1 MSTSHAEIIPF
12 QPRARLLRLIG
23 GELVSDEIVAVMELV
38 KNAYDADATR
48 VNVTFTNVTVEGKG
62 EILIE
67 DDGHG
72 MDMAT
77 LLGCWMQPGGSTK
90 QGDKNRVSRGGRRL
104 LGEKGIGR
112 FAADKLGNALELV
125 TRARNAPEELRAAI
139 DWAAFENEHR
149 MLSDVTALW
158 ERRTPVVP
166 DRFGTSLK
174 ISGLRTTWSE
184 RLFRKLCMRL
194 ARLRSPFEAA
204 DSFRIVMHSDDFPD
218 YSGEILTNYLPK
230 APYQLEATFD
240 GGQNISIKLQG
251 DEKAREMMWN
261 GSGALTCGA
270 VRVRLFAFD
279 LETPAIA
286 KIGPNRDVRAWLKEW
301 TGVSIYRDSFRV
313 WPYGEPHDD
322 WLRLDQRRVNN
333 PTVCL
338 SNNQIIG
345 FVEIGRQT
353 NPELVDQTNREGII
367 QSRAFAD
374 LQRLVHFVLHQLE
387 QDRLTRRHPVERRPE
402 PRQAPGQATIVD
414 KLTELVGHL
423 PKVQGREAQS
433 LVRDVRQHV
442 EREEGNYKA
451 FVSGYSELAA
461 VGQAVP
467 GILGAIDPLLREVQR
482 EVDTLRKLLAGQKG
496 AAVTKSLRTIAEGCT
511 GIEKRLQVLSPMQ
524 GNHSVRRRAI
534 DVVETLKALVKH
546 FAPLLEERSVTLNIE
561 EPEGL
566 ARAEI
571 RPENL
576 YRVLHILITNSLD
589 WLQGTNSP
597 KITIAVSTTDTDC
610 MLLVSDNGPGIPE
623 EFHSKVFEPM
633 FTGREGA
640 RGMGLTIAQNIVR
653 SCGGDITVVSD
664 RRRKGATLRITLPR
678 KRSRVMG

>member
-48 VNVTFTNVTVEGKG
+48 VDVTFTNVMGEGQG

-77 LLGCWMQPGGSTK
+77 LIGCWMQPGGSTK
-90 QGDKNRVSRGGRRL
+90 QGDNNRVSRGGRRL

-125 TRARNAPEELRAAI
+125 TRARNAPEELRASI
-139 DWAAFENEHR
+139 DWAAFETEHR
-149 MLSDVTALW
+149 MLSAVTARW
-158 ERRTPVVP
+158 ERRTPVIP
-166 DRFGTSLK
+166 DRYGTALK

-218 YSGEILTNYLPK
+218 YSGEILTNYLPR
-230 APYQLEATFD
+230 APYQLEASFD
-240 GGQNISIKLQG
+240 GGQSITIKIQG
-251 DEKAREMMWN
+251 EAPREMVWN
-261 GSGALTCGA
+261 GSGALACGA
-270 VRVRLFAFD
+270 VAVRLFAFD

-286 KIGPNRDVRAWLKEW
+286 KVGPNRDVRAWLKEW

-367 QSRAFAD
+367 QSRAFDD
-374 LQRLVHFVLHQLE
+374 LRRLVHFVLQQLE
-387 QDRLTRRHPVERRPE
+387 QDRLTRRHHVDRRPE
-402 PRQAPGQATIVD
+402 PRQSPAQASIVD

-433 LVRDVRQHV
+433 LVREVRQHV

-467 GILGAIDPLLREVQR
+467 GILGAIDPLLRDVQR
-482 EVDTLRKLLAGQKG
+482 EVDLLRKLLAGQKG
-496 AAVTKSLRTIAEGCT
+496 TAVTKSLRTIADGCT
-511 GIEKRLQVLSPMQ
+511 GIEKRLQVLAPMQ
-524 GNHSVRRRAI
+524 SNHSVRRRAI

-546 FAPLLEERSVTLNIE
+546 FAPLLDERSVNLNIE

-589 WLQGTNSP
+589 WLQGTSSP
-597 KITIAVSTTDTDC
+597 RITIAVSTTEADC

-653 SCGGDITVVSD
+653 SCSGDITVVND

>member
-1 MSTSHAEIIPF
+1 MSTNFAEVIPF

-48 VNVTFTNVTVEGKG
+48 VNVTFTGVTVEGKG

-90 QGDKNRVSRGGRRL
+90 QGDANRVSRGGRRL

-125 TRARNAPEELRAAI
+125 TRARNAPEELRATI

-149 MLSDVTALW
+149 MLSDVTAKW
-158 ERRTPVVP
+158 ERRTPASS
-166 DRFGTSLK
+166 DSFGTSLK
-174 ISGLRTTWSE
+174 ISGLRTTWTE

-218 YSGEILTNYLPK
+218 YSGEIVTDYLAK
-230 APYQLEATFD
+230 APYRLEAAFD
-240 GGQNISIKLQG
+240 GTQNISIRIHG
-251 DEKAREMMWN
+251 EAPREMVWN
-261 GSGALTCGA
+261 GAGALTCGA

-301 TGVSIYRDSFRV
+301 TGVSIYRDAFRV

-333 PTVCL
+333 PTFCL

-374 LQRLVHFVLHQLE
+374 LQRLVHFVLQQLE
-387 QDRLTRRHPVERRPE
+387 QDRLSRRHPVERRPE
-402 PRQAPGQATIVD
+402 PRQAPAQASIVD
-414 KLTELVGHL
+414 KLAELVGHL

-433 LVRDVRQHV
+433 LVRDVREHV
-442 EREEGNYKA
+442 EREEGYYRA

-467 GILGAIDPLLREVQR
+467 GILGAIDPLLRDVQR
-482 EVDTLRKLLAGQKG
+482 EVDTLRKLLAGQKS
-496 AAVTKSLRTIAEGCT
+496 AAVTKSLRSIADGCN
-511 GIEKRLQVLSPMQ
+511 GIEKRLQVLAPMQ

-534 DVVETLKALVKH
+534 DVIETLNALEKH
-546 FAPLLEERSVTLNIE
+546 FAPLFEERNVSLKIE
-561 EPEGL
+561 ASRGL

-576 YRVLHILITNSLD
+576 YRVLHALVANSLD
-589 WLQGTNSP
+589 WLQGEKSP
-597 KITIAVSTTDTDC
+597 EVKIAVSTTDSEC
-610 MLLVSDNGPGIPE
+610 ILLVSDNGRGMPKEI
-623 EFHSKVFEPM
+623 HTKVFEPM
-633 FTGREGA
+633 YSGREGA
-640 RGMGLTIAQNIVR
+640 RGMGLTIARNIVR
-653 SCGGDITVVSD
+653 ACGGDIVVLNT
-664 RRRKGATLRITLPR
+664 RRKGATLKITLPR
-678 KRSRVMG
+678 KRSRVLG

>member
-1 MSTSHAEIIPF
+1 MSVSHAEVIPF

-48 VNVTFTNVTVEGKG
+48 VNVTFTGVTVEGQG

-90 QGDKNRVSRGGRRL
+90 HGDANRVSRGGRRL

-112 FAADKLGNALELV
+112 FAADKLGNALELI
-125 TRARNAPEELRAAI
+125 TRARNAPEELKASI

-149 MLSDVTALW
+149 MLSDVTAQW
-158 ERRTPVVP
+158 ERRTPTSP
-166 DRFGTSLK
+166 GWFGTSLK

-204 DSFRIVMHSDDFPD
+204 DAFRIVMHSDDFPD
-218 YSGEILTNYLPK
+218 YSGEIVADYLKK
-230 APYQLEATFD
+230 APYQLEASFD
-240 GGQNISIKLQG
+240 GGQNISIKIEG
-251 DEKAREMMWN
+251 ETPREMMWN
-261 GSGALTCGA
+261 GAGALTCGA

-301 TGVSIYRDSFRV
+301 TGVSIYRDAFRV

-374 LQRLVHFVLHQLE
+374 LQRLVHFVLQQLE
-387 QDRLTRRHPVERRPE
+387 QDRLSRRHPVERRPGA
-402 PRQAPGQATIVD
+402 RQAPAQDSIVD

-423 PKVQGREAQS
+423 PTVQGREAQS
-433 LVRDVRQHV
+433 LVRDVREHV
-442 EREEGNYKA
+442 EREEGNYRA

-467 GILGAIDPLLREVQR
+467 GILGAIDPLLRDVQR
-482 EVDTLRKLLAGQKG
+482 EVDTLRKLLAGQKS
-496 AAVTKSLRTIAEGCT
+496 AAVTKSLRTIADGCN
-511 GIEKRLQVLSPMQ
+511 GIEKRLQVLAPMQ

-546 FAPLLEERSVTLNIE
+546 FAPLFEERNVTLSVE
-561 EPEGL
+561 EPDGL

-576 YRVLHILITNSLD
+576 YRVLHALVANSLD
-589 WLQGTNSP
+589 WLQGAKSP
-597 KITIAVSTTDTDC
+597 EVTIAVSTTEAEC
-610 MLLVSDNGPGIPE
+610 ILLVSDNGPGIPKE
-623 EFHSKVFEPM
+623 LHTKVFEPM
-633 FTGREGA
+633 YTGREGA
-640 RGMGLTIAQNIVR
+640 RGMGLTIARNIVR
-653 SCGGDITVVSD
+653 ACGGDIVVVGD
-664 RRRKGATLRITLPR
+664 RRRKGATLKIILPR
-678 KRSRVMG
+678 KRSRVMS

>member
-38 KNAYDADATR
+38 KNAYDADATY
-48 VNVTFTNVTVEGKG
+48 VNVTFTNVMSEGKG

-90 QGDKNRVSRGGRRL
+90 HGAANRVSRGGRRL

-112 FAADKLGNALELV
+112 FAADKLGDALELV
-125 TRARNAPEELRAAI
+125 TRARNAPEELRATI

-149 MLSDVTALW
+149 MLSDVTAQW
-158 ERRTPVVP
+158 ERRTPAVP

-184 RLFRKLCMRL
+184 RLFRKLCLRL
-194 ARLRSPFEAA
+194 KRLRSTFETA
-204 DSFRIVMHSDDFPD
+204 DSFKIIMHSDDFPD
-218 YSGEILTNYLPK
+218 YSGELATDYLTK
-230 APYQLEATFD
+230 APYQLEAEFD
-240 GGQNISIKLQG
+240 GGQSIRITVQG
-251 DEKAREMMWN
+251 EAPREMVWN
-261 GSGALTCGA
+261 GAGALTCGA

-279 LETPAIA
+279 LETPAVA

-367 QSRAFAD
+367 QSRAFDD
-374 LQRLVHFVLHQLE
+374 LRRLAHFVLQQLE

-402 PRQAPGQATIVD
+402 ARQAPAQTTIVD
-414 KLTELVGHL
+414 KLAELVGHL
-423 PKVQGREAQS
+423 PKIQGREAQS
-433 LVRDVRQHV
+433 LVRDVREHV

-482 EVDTLRKLLAGQKG
+482 EIDTLRKLLSGQKS
-496 AAVTKSLRTIAEGCT
+496 AAVTKSLRTIGDRCT

-534 DVVETLKALVKH
+534 DVVETLKSLVKH
-546 FAPLLEERSVTLNIE
+546 FAPLFEERDVTLNIE

-576 YRVLHILITNSLD
+576 YRVLHILVTNSLD
-589 WLQGTNSP
+589 WLQGTKSP
-597 KITIAVSTTDTDC
+597 RVTIAVSTTESDC
-610 MLLVSDNGPGIPE
+610 ILLVSDNGPGIPE
-623 EFHSKVFEPM
+623 EIQSKVFEPM
-633 FTGREGA
+633 YTGREGA

-653 SCGGDITVVSD
+653 ACGGDISVVND
-664 RRRKGATLRITLPR
+664 RRRKGATLKITLPR

>member
-1 MSTSHAEIIPF
+1 MSTSHAEVIPF

-48 VNVTFTNVTVEGKG
+48 VNVTFTNVVEGKG
-62 EILIE
+62 EICIE

-72 MDMAT
+72 MDVAT
-77 LLGCWMQPGGSTK
+77 LIGCWMQPGGSTK
-90 QGDKNRVSRGGRRL
+90 QGDSNRVSRGGRRL

-112 FAADKLGNALELV
+112 FAADKLGTALELV
-125 TRARNAPEELRAAI
+125 TRAPGAPEELRATI

-149 MLSDVTALW
+149 MLSEVTARW
-158 ERRTPVVP
+158 ERCPP
-166 DRFGTSLK
+166 SAPGRFGTCLR

-204 DSFRIVMHSDDFPD
+204 DAFKIVMHSDDFPD
-218 YSGEILTNYLPK
+218 YSGEVVADYLAK
-230 APYQLEATFD
+230 APYQLEASFD
-240 GGQNISIKLQG
+240 GGQNITIKLQG
-251 DEKAREMMWN
+251 EAARETVWN
-261 GSGALTCGA
+261 GAGALTCGA

-286 KIGPNRDVRAWLKEW
+286 RIGPNRDVRAWLKEW

-333 PTVCL
+333 PTMCL

-345 FVEIGRQT
+345 FVEIGREA
-353 NPELVDQTNREGII
+353 NPDLVDQTNREGII

-374 LQRLVHFVLHQLE
+374 LQRLVLFVLQQLE
-387 QDRLTRRHPVERRPE
+387 QDRLSRRHPLERRPE
-402 PRQAPGQATIVD
+402 PRQAPAQTTIVD

-433 LVRDVRQHV
+433 LVRDVREHV
-442 EREEGNYKA
+442 EREEGNYRA

-467 GILGAIDPLLREVQR
+467 GILGVIDPLLREVQR
-482 EVDTLRKLLAGQKG
+482 EVDNLRKLLTGQKST
-496 AAVTKSLRTIAEGCT
+496 AVTKSLRTIADGCG
-511 GIEKRLQVLSPMQ
+511 GIEKRLQMLAPMQ

-534 DVVETLKALVKH
+534 DVVETLRAFVKH
-546 FAPLLEERSVTLNIE
+546 FSPLFEERGVGLSVE
-561 EPEGL
+561 EPDGL
-566 ARAEI
+566 IRAEI

-576 YRVLHILITNSLD
+576 YRVLHILVTNSLD
-589 WLQGTNSP
+589 WLQRTKTPEVS
-597 KITIAVSTTDTDC
+597 ITISTTEAEC
-610 MLLVSDNGPGIPE
+610 ILLVSDNGPGIPRE
-623 EFHSKVFEPM
+623 LHDKVFEPM
-633 FTGREGA
+633 YTGREGA
-640 RGMGLTIAQNIVR
+640 RGMGLTIARNIVR
-653 SCGGDITVVSD
+653 SSGGELVVVGD

-678 KRSRVMG
+678 KRPRVMG

>member
-48 VNVTFTNVTVEGKG
+48 VKVTFTGVTVEGQG

-90 QGDKNRVSRGGRRL
+90 QGDANRVSRGGRRL

-125 TRARNAPEELRAAI
+125 TRAPNAPEELQATI

-149 MLSDVTALW
+149 MLSEVTARW
-158 ERRTPVVP
+158 ERRTPSVP
-166 DRFGTSLK
+166 DKFGTCLK
-174 ISGLRTTWSE
+174 ISGLRTIWSE

-204 DSFRIVMHSDDFPD
+204 DAFKIVMHSDDFPD
-218 YSGEILTNYLPK
+218 YSGEIVTDYLAK
-230 APYQLEATFD
+230 APYQMEALFD
-240 GGQNISIKLQG
+240 GGQNITVKTQG
-251 DEKAREMMWN
+251 EEPRQMMWN
-261 GSGALTCGA
+261 GAGALTCGG

-301 TGVSIYRDSFRV
+301 TGVSIYRDAFRV

-374 LQRLVHFVLHQLE
+374 LQRLVHFVLQQLE
-387 QDRLTRRHPVERRPE
+387 HDRMTRRHPVERRPE
-402 PRQAPGQATIVD
+402 PRQAPAQATIVD

-423 PKVQGREAQS
+423 PAVQGKEAQS
-433 LVRDVRQHV
+433 LVRDVRAHV
-442 EREEGNYKA
+442 EREEGNYRA

-467 GILGAIDPLLREVQR
+467 GILGAIDPLLGEVLR
-482 EVDTLRKLLAGQKG
+482 EVDNLRKLLAGQKS
-496 AAVTKSLRTIAEGCT
+496 AAVTKSLRTIADGCG
-511 GIEKRLQVLSPMQ
+511 GIEKRLQVLAPMQ

-534 DVVETLKALVKH
+534 DVVETLKSLVKH
-546 FAPLLEERSVTLNIE
+546 FAPLFEERSVKLNIE

-576 YRVLHILITNSLD
+576 YRVLHILVTNSLD
-589 WLQGTNSP
+589 WLQGTTSP
-597 KITIAVSTTDTDC
+597 VVTIDVSTTESEC
-610 MLLVSDNGPGIPE
+610 ILLVSDNGPGIPKE
-623 EFHSKVFEPM
+623 LHTKVFEPM
-633 FTGREGA
+633 YTGREGA
-640 RGMGLTIAQNIVR
+640 RGMGLTIARNIIR
-653 SCGGDITVVSD
+653 ACGGEICVVSD
-664 RRRKGATLRITLPR
+664 RRRKGATLKITLPR

>member
-1 MSTSHAEIIPF
+1 M
-12 QPRARLLRLIG
+12 
-23 GELVSDEIVAVMELV
+23 V
-38 KNAYDADATR
+38 
-48 VNVTFTNVTVEGKG
+48 
-62 EILIE
+62 
-67 DDGHG
+67 
-72 MDMAT
+72 
-77 LLGCWMQPGGSTK
+77 
-90 QGDKNRVSRGGRRL
+90 
-104 LGEKGIGR
+104 
-112 FAADKLGNALELV
+112 
-125 TRARNAPEELRAAI
+125 
-139 DWAAFENEHR
+139 
-149 MLSDVTALW
+149 
-158 ERRTPVVP
+158 
-166 DRFGTSLK
+166 
-174 ISGLRTTWSE
+174 
-184 RLFRKLCMRL
+184 
-194 ARLRSPFEAA
+194 
-204 DSFRIVMHSDDFPD
+204 
-218 YSGEILTNYLPK
+218 
-230 APYQLEATFD
+230 
-240 GGQNISIKLQG
+240 
-251 DEKAREMMWN
+251 WN

-270 VRVRLFAFD
+270 VEVRLFAFD

-367 QSRAFAD
+367 QSRAFDD
-374 LQRLVHFVLHQLE
+374 LRRLVHFVLQQLE

-402 PRQAPGQATIVD
+402 PRQAPAQASIVD

-433 LVRDVRQHV
+433 LVRDVREHV

-482 EVDTLRKLLAGQKG
+482 EVDTLRKLLAGQKS
-496 AAVTKSLRTIAEGCT
+496 AAVTRSLRTIADGCT

-546 FAPLLEERSVTLNIE
+546 FAPLLEERDVTLNIE

-576 YRVLHILITNSLD
+576 YRVLHILVTNSLD
-589 WLQGTNSP
+589 WLQGTKGAQGHHRRLDHGVGLHPPRLRQWPGHPRGNP
-597 KITIAVSTTDTDC
+597 VEGVRADVHGPRGRTRHGPDHRPEHRPGLRRRHQRGPRPATQRRDPEDHAAPETLTG
-610 MLLVSDNGPGIPE
+610 NGIGIP
-623 EFHSKVFEPM
+623 SM
-633 FTGREGA
+633 CWN
-640 RGMGLTIAQNIVR
+640 QR
-653 SCGGDITVVSD
+653 SLNAAGS
-664 RRRKGATLRITLPR
+664 L
-678 KRSRVMG
+678 S